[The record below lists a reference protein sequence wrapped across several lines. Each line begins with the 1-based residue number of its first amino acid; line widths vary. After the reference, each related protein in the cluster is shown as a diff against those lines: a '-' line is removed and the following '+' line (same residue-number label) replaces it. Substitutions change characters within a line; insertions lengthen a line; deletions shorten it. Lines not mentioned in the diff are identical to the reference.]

1 MAEHPRGTAQD
12 LGVLRAGAGSYCVE
26 LKCLYWARDAVER
39 YSYGEAE
46 MANPTCMPTTGYNQF
61 RSVDLSRKGEKD
73 RSAWCSELL
82 EVEKRGSAVNLA
94 VLTHATIRGLKC
106 FATTGANG
114 EPLPSGKGTT

>member
-12 LGVLRAGAGSYCVE
+12 LGVLRAGTGSYCVE

-46 MANPTCMPTTGYNQF
+46 MANPTCMPMTGYNQF

-73 RSAWCSELL
+73 RSARCSELL
-82 EVEKRGSAVNLA
+82 EVG
-94 VLTHATIRGLKC
+94 
-106 FATTGANG
+106 
-114 EPLPSGKGTT
+114 GKGQCCQLGCVNPSNDSWPEMRCNDRS